1 MSPPHALVEPLLG
14 GGGDAALGLAFHDVR
29 LSVRGGREILR
40 GCSGVVPGGKMTALF
55 GATGAGKST
64 LLDVLAARR
73 GSVRGRV
80 VLFEQGAAAAFDVRA
95 GSLNAVAGYVVQN
108 DLLIESLTLRENVAF
123 SADLRLCRARFG
135 DAARATLVERV
146 IRELGLEGCAET
158 LVGTALCRGLS
169 GGERKRT
176 MVACELVTQPRVLL
190 LDEPT
195 SGLDAAASHAIAE
208 LLQALSRAGTTVLM
222 SIHQPRYS
230 IFRLLDHVILLSQGH
245 IVYCGPRERVVAYF
259 GANGFSIEEHDNPAD
274 FCLDVLSGLHNIKAE
289 AAGTDGR
296 RGADGGGAGSGDGGS
311 VDDDSSG
318 GDGAAVQLELASNG
332 AVMRAHVAL
341 FDAWTRRAEGAAV
354 AAEVA
359 AALVAADASQDHLH
373 PELLRQRGQRL
384 RPGFGTQF
392 RLVAAKTLLGLRRDK
407 MVVYGQLVVMVF
419 FGAITG
425 GIYFQLDLSQT
436 GLQNRLGAFFM
447 LIMSMV
453 FSNLNG
459 IELFLR
465 DRALFIH
472 QRRGRYFDTAPY
484 FCAIVVCDLLP
495 LRIVPLVTYCAIVYP
510 MMGFQ
515 ASWSHFAWFTA
526 TMVVEAICS
535 GSLCYLFSSAIGVF
549 ALANLAV
556 SVVYVVAMIFGG
568 LLVNLASLP
577 AWVRWIQYLSFF
589 KYGYEALA
597 VTEMHG
603 LTFEPGISG
612 DAILLMRGLR
622 LDMRSTDLLAMLA
635 LACAFLALSLFALH
649 RISSV

>member
-1 MSPPHALVEPLLG
+1 
-14 GGGDAALGLAFHDVR
+14 
-29 LSVRGGREILR
+29 
-40 GCSGVVPGGKMTALF
+40 
-55 GATGAGKST
+55 
-64 LLDVLAARR
+64 
-73 GSVRGRV
+73 
-80 VLFEQGAAAAFDVRA
+80 VRA
-95 GSLNAVAGYVVQN
+95 GSLNTVAGYVVQH
-108 DLLIESLTLRENVAF
+108 DVLIESLTLRENVAF
-123 SADLRLCRARFG
+123 SADLRLCRARFS
-135 DAARATLVERV
+135 DAARAALVERV

-158 LVGTALCRGLS
+158 LVGTALRRGLS

-208 LLQALSRAGTTVLM
+208 LLQALSRSGTTVLM

-245 IVYCGPRERVVAYF
+245 VVYCGPRERVVAYF
-259 GANGFSIEEHDNPAD
+259 SANGFAIEEHDNPAD
-274 FCLDVLSGLHNIKAE
+274 WVLDILNGLHNSKA
-289 AAGTDGR
+289 AAGAASRQGYTGGR
-296 RGADGGGAGSGDGGS
+296 GSGDAAGSGSGRG
-311 VDDDSSG
+311 DDDNSSG
-318 GDGAAVQLELASNG
+318 GSTVVQLEVASNG

-341 FDAWTRRAEGAAV
+341 LDAWMRCAEGVAV
-354 AAEVA
+354 ATEVA
-359 AALVAADASQDHLH
+359 AKLAAADAVQAPRHL
-373 PELLRQRGQRL
+373 EQQRQSGWQHEWQQEERV
-384 RPGFGTQF
+384 RPGFGTQL
-392 RLVAAKTLLGLRRDK
+392 RLVAVKTLLGLSRDK
-407 MVVYGQLVVMVF
+407 MVVYGQMVVMIF

-425 GIYFQLDLSQT
+425 GIYFQLDLSQA

-484 FCAIVVCDLLP
+484 FCAIVLCDLLP
-495 LRIVPLVTYCAIVYP
+495 LRILPLVAYCAIVYP

-515 ASWSHFAWFTA
+515 ASWSHFCWFTA

-535 GSLCYLFSSAIGVF
+535 GSLCYLFSAVIGVF

-556 SVVYVVAMIFGG
+556 SVCYVVAMLFGG

-589 KYGYEALA
+589 RYGYEALA

-612 DAILLMRGLR
+612 DTILSMRGLR
-622 LDMRSTDLLAMLA
+622 LDMRATDLLAMLA
-635 LACAFLALSLFALH
+635 LACAFLALSLLALH